1 MNISFQ
7 RIISSLILTLGMI
20 LFLFIIIAKEFMFAI
35 IVASFTMIS
44 WILYQVLIN
53 KKINY
58 KLIGNVIFISGLI
71 IGVSVFFVFG
81 VEQVAYPAGSIKFK
95 ASGIAKS
102 LGVILFSMVPAL
114 MFYIVEDTL
123 PKLSISRKEALK
135 DTSANDFSLP
145 TSSKETQINDTV
157 YDEDEWEEVSE
168 EDLENE
174 EYEPSSS

>member
-1 MNISFQ
+1 MNINFQ
-7 RIISSLILTLGMI
+7 KIISSLILILGTI
-20 LFLFIIIAKEFMFAI
+20 LFLFIIIAKEFMFSI
-35 IVASFTMIS
+35 IVASFTLIS
-44 WILYQVLIN
+44 WILYQVIIN

-58 KLIGNVIFISGLI
+58 KLIGNVIFLSGLI

-123 PKLSISRKEALK
+123 PKLSMSKQETLKEVT
-135 DTSANDFSLP
+135 D
-145 TSSKETQINDTV
+145 SKILSYQAEEQSVKAEYN
-157 YDEDEWEEVSE
+157 EDEWEEISE
-168 EDLENE
+168 EELDEKE
-174 EYEPSSS
+174 FEIS

>member
-1 MNISFQ
+1 MNIDFQ
-7 RIISSLILTLGMI
+7 KIVSGLILTLGMI
-20 LFLFIIIAKEFMFAI
+20 LFIFIIMAKEFMFSI
-35 IVASFTMIS
+35 IVASFTLIS

-58 KLIGNVIFISGLI
+58 KLIGNVIFLSGLI

-114 MFYIVEDTL
+114 MFYVVEDTL
-123 PKLSISRKEALK
+123 PKLSMTQTKSIERASTNIVEYSNPEKEKKAQSYNQ
-135 DTSANDFSLP
+135 DD
-145 TSSKETQINDTV
+145 
-157 YDEDEWEEVSE
+157 WEEVSE
-168 EDLENE
+168 DDLIDE
-174 EYEPSSS
+174 EYEEI

>member
-1 MNISFQ
+1 MNIDFQ
-7 RIISSLILTLGMI
+7 KIVSGLILTLGMI
-20 LFLFIIIAKEFMFAI
+20 LFIFIIMAKEFMFSI
-35 IVASFTMIS
+35 IVASFTLIS

-58 KLIGNVIFISGLI
+58 KLIGNVIFLSGLI

-114 MFYIVEDTL
+114 MFYIVEDSL
-123 PKLSISRKEALK
+123 PKLTIKRSEALEEPSVVASVEYSNAMKQTKEA
-135 DTSANDFSLP
+135 DYNQD
-145 TSSKETQINDTV
+145 D
-157 YDEDEWEEVSE
+157 WEEVSE
-168 EDLENE
+168 DDLMDE
-174 EYEPSSS
+174 EYEEI